1 MAAFDEWGFPM
12 TVQLQETVT
21 ATGAL
26 GDWREICDFLVL
38 EAQLLDDRQ
47 FEQWRD
53 LFTDDG
59 RYWVPLKPN
68 QVSPDGEC
76 SLFYDD
82 KSIMA
87 TRFERLRHPNIHSQN
102 PPHRTCH
109 VIGNVKIE
117 NIDPGR
123 GEVLVRSNMIM
134 TDYRLHIQRLFS
146 GRVRHQLRRSG
157 DSYKIA
163 LKRVDLINCD
173 DSFELI
179 AVPF

>member
-1 MAAFDEWGFPM
+1 MSA
-12 TVQLQETVT
+12 QLQEAVR
-21 ATGAL
+21 AVDAL
-26 GDWREICDFLVL
+26 GDWREVYDFLVH
-38 EAQLLDDRQ
+38 EVQLLDDRQ

-59 RYWVPLKPN
+59 RYWVPLKAN
-68 QVSPDGEC
+68 QASPDGEC

-109 VIGNVKIE
+109 VIGNVTIE
-117 NIDPGR
+117 NIDSDL
-123 GEVLVRSNMIM
+123 GEIHVRSNMIM
-134 TDYRLHIQRLFS
+134 TDYRLHVQRLFS
-146 GRVRHQLRRSG
+146 GQVRHHLRRCG
-157 DSYKIA
+157 DSFRIV

-179 AVPF
+179 AVPL

>member
-1 MAAFDEWGFPM
+1 MSIQMQDAPAAM
-12 TVQLQETVT
+12 TP
-21 ATGAL
+21 L
-26 GDWREICDFLVL
+26 GDWRHIYDFLVH
-38 EAQLLDDRQ
+38 EAQLLDDRK
-47 FEQWRD
+47 FEEWRD
-53 LFTDDG
+53 LFSDDG
-59 RYWVPLKPN
+59 RYWVPLKAD

-82 KSIMA
+82 KTIMA

-109 VIGNVKIE
+109 VIGNVTIE
-117 NIDPGR
+117 NTDATR

-134 TDYRLHIQRLFS
+134 TDYRLHVQRLFS
-146 GRVRHQLRRSG
+146 GRVHHQLRRSG
-157 DSYKIA
+157 DSYEIA

-173 DSFELI
+173 DAFELI

>member
-1 MAAFDEWGFPM
+1 MS
-12 TVQLQETVT
+12 VQLQEAVT
-21 ATGAL
+21 AAGAL
-26 GDWREICDFLVL
+26 GDWREIYDFLTHEV
-38 EAQLLDDRQ
+38 QLLDDRQ

-59 RYWVPLKPN
+59 HYWVPLKAN
-68 QVSPDGEC
+68 QASPDREC

-82 KSIMA
+82 KNIMA

-109 VIGNVKIE
+109 VIGNVAIE
-117 NIDPGR
+117 TIDPAR
-123 GEVLVRSNMIM
+123 GEILVRSNMIM
-134 TDYRLHIQRLFS
+134 TDYRLHVQRLFS
-146 GRVRHQLRRSG
+146 GRVRHQLRRSD
-157 DSYKIA
+157 DSYKIV